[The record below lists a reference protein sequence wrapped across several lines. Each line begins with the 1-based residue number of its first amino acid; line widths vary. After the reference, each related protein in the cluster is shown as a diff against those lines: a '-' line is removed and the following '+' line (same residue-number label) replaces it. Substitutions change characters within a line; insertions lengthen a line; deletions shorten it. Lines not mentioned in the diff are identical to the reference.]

1 MFKIFR
7 LSIEMPRYREI
18 IDEAKQIR
26 RQIFYSFKPWEIIF
40 FKLEIKT
47 VIARLKIREQQR
59 QVSKVLLDG
68 LYDSDSPLF
77 MLLDV
82 RTEVVG
88 EIIWKVDPTRSIS
101 ESQWLQL
108 VLAIQNRISNY
119 IICQE
124 VVENW
129 KMFSAQQVEQILVMS
144 EGNDDDEDDD
154 DDKFYGIPALFNL
167 DE

>member
-1 MFKIFR
+1 M
-7 LSIEMPRYREI
+7 
-18 IDEAKQIR
+18 
-26 RQIFYSFKPWEIIF
+26 
-40 FKLEIKT
+40 
-47 VIARLKIREQQR
+47 
-59 QVSKVLLDG
+59 SKVLLDG

-77 MLLDV
+77 LLLGV

-108 VLAIQNRISNY
+108 VLAVQNRISND

-129 KMFSAQQVEQILVMS
+129 KMFSAQQVEQILVMR
-144 EGNDDDEDDD
+144 EGNDDDDDD
-154 DDKFYGIPALFNL
+154 DDD
-167 DE
+167 DEEDNDHDEDEDGGRGRRGWCIQS

>member
-1 MFKIFR
+1 M
-7 LSIEMPRYREI
+7 EI
-18 IDEAKQIR
+18 Q
-26 RQIFYSFKPWEIIF
+26 
-40 FKLEIKT
+40 T

-77 MLLDV
+77 MLLGV

-88 EIIWKVDPTRSIS
+88 EIIWKVDLTRSIS

-108 VLAIQNRISNY
+108 VLAVQNRISND

-124 VVENW
+124 LVENW
-129 KMFSAQQVEQILVMS
+129 KMFSAQQVEQILVMN
-144 EGNDDDEDDD
+144 EGNDDDED
-154 DDKFYGIPALFNL
+154 K
-167 DE
+167 DEFFSC

>member
-1 MFKIFR
+1 MSFFKSLTQLNRKEGKYFT
-7 LSIEMPRYREI
+7 L
-18 IDEAKQIR
+18 
-26 RQIFYSFKPWEIIF
+26 FIF
-40 FKLEIKT
+40 FQIK
-47 VIARLKIREQQR
+47 ARLKIREQQR

-68 LYDSDSPLF
+68 LYDPNSPLF
-77 MLLDV
+77 MLLGV

-108 VLAIQNRISNY
+108 ALAVQNRISND

-144 EGNDDDEDDD
+144 EGNDDDDDD
-154 DDKFYGIPALFNL
+154 DNDD
-167 DE
+167 DEDGDHDEDEDGRRGGRGWCIQS

>member
-1 MFKIFR
+1 
-7 LSIEMPRYREI
+7 MPRCREI

-26 RQIFYSFKPWEIIF
+26 RQIFYSFKHWKIIF
-40 FKLEIKT
+40 FKLEIQT

-77 MLLDV
+77 MLLGV

-108 VLAIQNRISNY
+108 VLA
-119 IICQE
+119 
-124 VVENW
+124 VL
-129 KMFSAQQVEQILVMS
+129 K
-144 EGNDDDEDDD
+144 
-154 DDKFYGIPALFNL
+154 K
-167 DE
+167 

>member
-1 MFKIFR
+1 M
-7 LSIEMPRYREI
+7 EI
-18 IDEAKQIR
+18 Q
-26 RQIFYSFKPWEIIF
+26 
-40 FKLEIKT
+40 T

-68 LYDSDSPLF
+68 LYDPDSPLF
-77 MLLDV
+77 MLLGV

-108 VLAIQNRISNY
+108 VLAVQNRISND

-124 VVENW
+124 LVENW
-129 KMFSAQQVEQILVMS
+129 KMFSAQQVEQILVMN
-144 EGNDDDEDDD
+144 EGNDDDED
-154 DDKFYGIPALFNL
+154 K
-167 DE
+167 DEFFSC

>member
-1 MFKIFR
+1 
-7 LSIEMPRYREI
+7 MPRCREI

-26 RQIFYSFKPWEIIF
+26 RQIFYSFKPWDIIF
-40 FKLEIKT
+40 FKLEIQT

-68 LYDSDSPLF
+68 LYDPDSPLF
-77 MLLDV
+77 MLLGV

-108 VLAIQNRISNY
+108 VLAVQNRISND

-124 VVENW
+124 LVENW
-129 KMFSAQQVEQILVMS
+129 KMFSAQQVEQILVMN
-144 EGNDDDEDDD
+144 EGNDDDEDDGD
-154 DDKFYGIPALFNL
+154 DDDD
-167 DE
+167 DEDKDEFFSC